1 MKNVQAFITNISFPT
16 TLDELYEYARS
27 FNVENV
33 LGCDIDC
40 IINENNELDY
50 SNYEY
55 RGNIWTSPKWCKID
69 DIVFFMHSK
78 TANAKISALK
88 TELINKRQHYENN
101 TFWFLLNALFRAK
114 NLYKMYG
121 GKIFAIGKISGI
133 PLYDKTSSDLHW
145 KSNIYAPINDI
156 FLLENPIDI
165 SEFNSEILISRQSSI
180 TPVFGGQFTFLK
192 NIITKKNKFVEEYF
206 LNSIAE
212 PIPLSKV
219 TEENWI
225 TVLNKY
231 RRSFFLEIQF
241 RTYYV
246 NRLLTYLGDK
256 KTFYKECACKK
267 KGSPTTFV
275 DNVIIFNGRY
285 LPVEVKLLV
294 DSEKDIVSQLEQ
306 YCNLE
311 KMQLTKDKCITD
323 NIYNNSV
330 LVIDTDY
337 IYIYHSKNKMLQRIY
352 SLDQIQKISDIF
364 ALRVLISDN
373 YLNTV

>member
-1 MKNVQAFITNISFPT
+1 MNYVQAFITNISFPT
-16 TLDELYEYARS
+16 SLDELYDYARF

-33 LGCDIDC
+33 LGCDINC
-40 IINENNELDY
+40 IINENNELDF

-55 RGNIWTSPKWCKID
+55 RGNTWTAPKWCKNG

-88 TELINKRQHYENN
+88 TELISKKEHYENN

-114 NLYKMYG
+114 NLYRIYG
-121 GKIFAIGKISGI
+121 GKIFAIGRISGM

-156 FLLENPIDI
+156 FLLENPVDI
-165 SEFNSEILISRQSSI
+165 SEFNSEILVSRQSSI
-180 TPVFGGQFTFLK
+180 TPVFGSHFTFLK

-206 LNSIAE
+206 LSSLAE

-225 TVLNKY
+225 SVLNKY

-246 NRLLTYLGDK
+246 DKLLKYIGDT
-256 KTFYKECACKK
+256 KTFYHECACFKL
-267 KGSPTTFV
+267 GNPTTFV
-275 DNVIIFNGRY
+275 DNVIKINGRY
-285 LPVEVKLLV
+285 LPVEVKLSVL
-294 DSEKDIVSQLEQ
+294 SEKNIISQLLQ
-306 YCNLE
+306 YCNVKKIKLE
-311 KMQLTKDKCITD
+311 KDKFVKDK
-323 NIYNNSV
+323 IYENLV
-330 LVIDTDY
+330 LVIDTENVY
-337 IYIYHSKNKMLQRIY
+337 MYNNQKRKLEMIFE
-352 SLDQIQKISDIF
+352 LDKIITYDDIE
-364 ALRVLISDN
+364 LLKKVIIG
-373 YLNTV
+373 YVET